1 MSDHEWRF
9 LTKSSMALGGFEFTP
24 ELGLAGGG
32 GKWHA
37 QRFSLG
43 ELETKAGYAQPNSCS
58 ALLMQNDRFGFDTCR
73 IARRSTRTVECE
85 RPRAQVPLMPTPAL
99 ALRLHQGRLVP

>member
-1 MSDHEWRF
+1 
-9 LTKSSMALGGFEFTP
+9 MALGGIEITP

-43 ELETKAGYAQPNSCS
+43 ELETKAGYAQLNSCS
-58 ALLMQNDRFGFDTCR
+58 ALLMQNDR
-73 IARRSTRTVECE
+73 V
-85 RPRAQVPLMPTPAL
+85 V
-99 ALRLHQGRLVP
+99 V